1 MTPRTFLVDSE
12 PRRAKLLTILA
23 KLPLAKPW
31 EVLVKDYDPKRSTNA
46 NARLWKLH
54 TEAGKEAGY
63 SPGELHE
70 LMLGEYFGWQQ
81 IRTPSGVHE
90 VPRER
95 SHDKTKARFRE
106 FMDFVEQRY
115 IQWYGVFLE

>member
-1 MTPRTFLVDSE
+1 MTPRSFMVDSE
-12 PRRAKLLTILA
+12 PRRQRLLGILA
-23 KLPLAKPW
+23 KLPIANPW
-31 EVLVKDYDPKRSTNA
+31 EVLVKDYDPKRSTDA
-46 NARLWKLH
+46 NKRLWALH
-54 TEAGKEAGY
+54 EAAGKESGY

-81 IRTPSGVHE
+81 IKTPSGVHE

-95 SHDKTKARFRE
+95 SHDKSKTAFRE